1 MDAVPLLSTKL
12 YAPPPRRELVPRPR
26 LLRRLDD
33 GLQPGVRL
41 VLVSAPAGY
50 GKTTLVSNWL
60 SESGVDAAWL
70 SLDEGDDDPVRF
82 LQYLCAALHSIIP
95 AVQAAPASVQE
106 VQRLPPAM
114 MVNSLINEVAA
125 HRAPFVLVLDDF
137 HVIQAPAVLEILA
150 SLLERLPAQMHLMLL
165 SRTDPAVP
173 LSRLRARGQLI
184 DIRAG
189 QLRFTPDETDAFLNG
204 IMGLRLSPGHVAA
217 MEARTEGWIAGLQLA
232 ALSMQGA
239 DDVAAFVSAFTG
251 SQSYIMD
258 YLVDEVLRLQPE
270 DVCVFLQETS
280 ILGRMC
286 GALCDAVV
294 GAGAPGS
301 GPGQAILEAL
311 EQKNFFIVPLD
322 GQRRWYR
329 YHHLLADVLGQHLER
344 RSGAQVP
351 ELHRRA
357 AQWYEQNGFIAEAAQ
372 HALKAGDRPRV
383 ARLIDQNGCQ
393 LILDGEVAMLLKWL
407 DAIEPEVQQNPW
419 LSVQYAWASS
429 MTGHLDR
436 VEEPLRV
443 AERIIDP
450 LPPAPELQI
459 VRGTIAGA
467 RAHRAMML
475 GETQQAADFARQAL
489 ECLPDTDPFSRS
501 IRSATVAVLGDASW
515 MSGDLEE
522 ARQAYSKALEVG
534 RGAGHANMVVL
545 ASTNLAGILVERG
558 RLHEA
563 AGAYGD
569 ALAGAAPPGRRVTPW
584 ATRIYAGL
592 GGLQYEWNQL
602 DSAAQSI
609 QRCVEMSQQWEDFEP
624 LARGYVMRARLEQTL
639 CHPEAAEAAMQAAQG
654 LAARHAFP
662 PWRSTWIQS
671 ALVELRLARGELE
684 DARYVVQ
691 KSGISAE
698 DPVPYAREPEYM
710 ALLRVLL
717 AQGDREA
724 ALRLSDRLLQQAQ
737 AAGRSGRAIEVL
749 ILQALLFQQSKEP
762 ARALALLDAALSLAR
777 PEGYVR
783 AFLDEGEPML
793 HLLSQARAHR
803 LGEGYAAELLL
814 ATSRAGSPRS
824 PELPSVHGFVEPL
837 TGREMEVL
845 QLIGSGLTNEDIAS
859 RLVISHATVK
869 RHISNIYG
877 KLDVPGRTQA
887 ILRARELR
895 LID

>member
-114 MVNSLINEVAA
+114 MVNSLINEVAG

-357 AQWYEQNGFIAEAAQ
+357 AQWYEQNGFTAEAAQ
-372 HALKAGDRPRV
+372 RAVRLGVEHDRAP
-383 ARLIDQNGCQ
+383 GW
-393 LILDGEVAMLLKWL
+393 GGGT
-407 DAIEPEVQQNPW
+407 
-419 LSVQYAWASS
+419 AS
-429 MTGHLDR
+429 GGRANHR
-436 VEEPLRV
+436 
-443 AERIIDP
+443 
-450 LPPAPELQI
+450 PAP
-459 VRGTIAGA
+459 AGSRAPDREGHDSRRACPPSDDA
-467 RAHRAMML
+467 R
-475 GETQQAADFARQAL
+475 
-489 ECLPDTDPFSRS
+489 
-501 IRSATVAVLGDASW
+501 GDA
-515 MSGDLEE
+515 
-522 ARQAYSKALEVG
+522 
-534 RGAGHANMVVL
+534 AG
-545 ASTNLAGILVERG
+545 
-558 RLHEA
+558 
-563 AGAYGD
+563 
-569 ALAGAAPPGRRVTPW
+569 
-584 ATRIYAGL
+584 
-592 GGLQYEWNQL
+592 
-602 DSAAQSI
+602 
-609 QRCVEMSQQWEDFEP
+609 C
-624 LARGYVMRARLEQTL
+624 
-639 CHPEAAEAAMQAAQG
+639 
-654 LAARHAFP
+654 
-662 PWRSTWIQS
+662 
-671 ALVELRLARGELE
+671 
-684 DARYVVQ
+684 
-691 KSGISAE
+691 
-698 DPVPYAREPEYM
+698 
-710 ALLRVLL
+710 
-717 AQGDREA
+717 
-724 ALRLSDRLLQQAQ
+724 
-737 AAGRSGRAIEVL
+737 
-749 ILQALLFQQSKEP
+749 
-762 ARALALLDAALSLAR
+762 
-777 PEGYVR
+777 
-783 AFLDEGEPML
+783 
-793 HLLSQARAHR
+793 
-803 LGEGYAAELLL
+803 
-814 ATSRAGSPRS
+814 
-824 PELPSVHGFVEPL
+824 
-837 TGREMEVL
+837 
-845 QLIGSGLTNEDIAS
+845 
-859 RLVISHATVK
+859 
-869 RHISNIYG
+869 
-877 KLDVPGRTQA
+877 
-887 ILRARELR
+887 
-895 LID
+895 